1 MSVMEGRG
9 VLPSVLPTMRC
20 VLMRYEIPDPLDPA
34 LLPALM
40 VAEDALA
47 RLDERTGRHAVAA
60 GFRERGQFFDATAAL
75 WVAGELVHVEDL
87 VLHDSHMDA
96 RAPSH
101 ELTIAH
107 AVLRARRRLE
117 LADPDWAFSTS
128 GLSALRGEGG
138 AVPNYEPR
146 ERSDPE
152 GEANSTDAP
161 DDPMD
166 SSLSDAFAEIDAAI
180 ARSERLLEIHA
191 GSVTEADS
199 AAVEMQTSRM
209 EPTGQLGPLFDE
221 EWDEAARLDAW
232 RAVLPIADQ
241 LPATLGAAVL
251 FDAWERIEPLR
262 RQHWLGS
269 LLVGAYLRVRG
280 KVGSHVL
287 AYNTGLK
294 TIRHER
300 RRSKDRL
307 TRLAGFLEAMSAAA
321 ELGMKELDR
330 LSLAKTQ
337 MEMRIRDRRSNSN
350 LPGLIDLVLS
360 RPIVSGPL
368 IARHLGITPRGALN
382 LVREL
387 GVREMTGRGRYRGWG
402 VL

>member
-1 MSVMEGRG
+1 
-9 VLPSVLPTMRC
+9 
-20 VLMRYEIPDPLDPA
+20 MRYETPDPLHPT
-34 LLPALM
+34 LLPALIA
-40 VAEDALA
+40 AEDALA
-47 RLDERTGRHAVAA
+47 RLDERAARHAVAE
-60 GFRERGQFFDATAAL
+60 GFRERGQFFDAAAAL

-107 AVLRARRRLE
+107 AVLRTRRRLE
-117 LADPDWAFSTS
+117 LAEAGWA
-128 GLSALRGEGG
+128 LSAAGLGVLRGEQGS
-138 AVPNYEPR
+138 A
-146 ERSDPE
+146 
-152 GEANSTDAP
+152 AA
-161 DDPMD
+161 
-166 SSLSDAFAEIDAAI
+166 SDALAEISAPGAATDEAESREAEDADENPLASEFAELDAAI
-180 ARSERLLEIHA
+180 ARSERLLDIHVSA
-191 GSVTEADS
+191 VASVT
-199 AAVEMQTSRM
+199 QTAKP
-209 EPTGQLGPLFDE
+209 EPEGQLGLLFDE

-232 RAVLPIADQ
+232 RAVLPLADQ
-241 LPATLGAAVL
+241 LPAPLGAAIL

-269 LLVGAYLRVRG
+269 LLVGVYLRFRG
-280 KVGSHVL
+280 KVVSHVL
-287 AYNTGLK
+287 AFNMGLK

-307 TRLAGFLEAMSAAA
+307 TRLDAFLEAMSMTAGV
-321 ELGMKELDR
+321 GMKELDR

-360 RPIVSGPL
+360 RPIVSTAL
-368 IARHLGITPRGALN
+368 ISRQLGVTPRGALN

-387 GVREMTGRGRYRGWG
+387 GLREMTGRGRYRGWG

>member
-1 MSVMEGRG
+1 
-9 VLPSVLPTMRC
+9 
-20 VLMRYEIPDPLDPA
+20 MRYEIPDPLHPT
-34 LLPALM
+34 LLPALIA
-40 VAEDALA
+40 AEDSLA
-47 RLDERTGRHAVAA
+47 RLDERAARHAVAE
-60 GFRERGQFFDATAAL
+60 GFRERGQFFDAAAAL

-87 VLHDSHMDA
+87 VLHDLHMDA

-107 AVLRARRRLE
+107 AVLRVRRRLE
-117 LADPDWAFSTS
+117 LAEPGWA
-128 GLSALRGEGG
+128 LSAAGLNVLRGEHGTA
-138 AVPNYEPR
+138 AVKNEDL
-146 ERSDPE
+146 EL
-152 GEANSTDAP
+152 STPGP
-161 DDPMD
+161 DDLQPPETTEGAD
-166 SSLSDAFAEIDAAI
+166 ENPLAGEFAELDAAM
-180 ARSERLLEIHA
+180 ARSQRLLDIHA
-191 GSVTEADS
+191 GSIAETEPAS
-199 AAVEMQTSRM
+199 SLAQKVRPEA
-209 EPTGQLGPLFDE
+209 TGQLGLLFDE
-221 EWDEAARLDAW
+221 EWDEGARLDAW
-232 RAVLPIADQ
+232 RAVLTGADQ
-241 LPATLGAAVL
+241 LPACLGAAIL
-251 FDAWERIEPLR
+251 FEAWEGIEPLR

-269 LLVGAYLRVRG
+269 LLVGTYLRSRG
-280 KVGSHVL
+280 KVASHIL
-287 AYNTGLK
+287 AFNTGLK

-307 TRLAGFLEAMSAAA
+307 TRLNAFLEAMSATA

-360 RPIVSGPL
+360 RPIVSTAL
-368 IARHLGITPRGALN
+368 IARHVGVTPRGALN

>member
-1 MSVMEGRG
+1 
-9 VLPSVLPTMRC
+9 
-20 VLMRYEIPDPLDPA
+20 MRYETPDPLHPT
-34 LLPALM
+34 LLPALIA
-40 VAEDALA
+40 AEDALA
-47 RLDERTGRHAVAA
+47 RLDERTARHAVAE
-60 GFRERGQFFDATAAL
+60 GFRERGQFFDAAAAL

-107 AVLRARRRLE
+107 AVLRTRRRLE
-117 LADPDWAFSTS
+117 LAEAGWA
-128 GLSALRGEGG
+128 LSAAGLGVLRGEQGS
-138 AVPNYEPR
+138 A
-146 ERSDPE
+146 
-152 GEANSTDAP
+152 AA
-161 DDPMD
+161 
-166 SSLSDAFAEIDAAI
+166 SDALAEISAPGADTDEAESREAEDADENPLASEFAELDAAI
-180 ARSERLLEIHA
+180 ARSERLLDIHVSA
-191 GSVTEADS
+191 VASVT
-199 AAVEMQTSRM
+199 QTAKP
-209 EPTGQLGPLFDE
+209 EPEGQLGLLFDE

-232 RAVLPIADQ
+232 RAVLPLADQ
-241 LPATLGAAVL
+241 LPAPLGAAIL

-269 LLVGAYLRVRG
+269 LLVGAYLRFRG
-280 KVGSHVL
+280 KVVSHVL
-287 AYNTGLK
+287 AFNMGLK

-307 TRLAGFLEAMSAAA
+307 TRLDAFLEAMSMTADV
-321 ELGMKELDR
+321 GMKELDR

-360 RPIVSGPL
+360 RPIVSTAL
-368 IARHLGITPRGALN
+368 ISRQLGVTPRGALN

-387 GVREMTGRGRYRGWG
+387 GLREMTGRGRYRGWG

>member
-1 MSVMEGRG
+1 
-9 VLPSVLPTMRC
+9 
-20 VLMRYEIPDPLDPA
+20 MRYEIPDPLDPA
-34 LLPALM
+34 LLPVLIA
-40 VAEDALA
+40 AEDALA
-47 RLDERTGRHAVAA
+47 RLDERAGRHAVAE
-60 GFRERGQFFDATAAL
+60 GFRERGQFFDAAAAL

-107 AVLRARRRLE
+107 AVLRARRRLDS
-117 LADPDWAFSTS
+117 ADADWALSPP

-138 AVPNYEPR
+138 AAVR
-146 ERSDPE
+146 HDSLDPSALRDE
-152 GEANSTDAP
+152 TDAP
-161 DDPMD
+161 DAADGPMD
-166 SSLSDAFAEIDAAI
+166 SALSDAFAELDAAI
-180 ARSERLLEIHA
+180 ARSARLLEIHS
-191 GSVTEADS
+191 GSAVMTEQPAIETQS
-199 AAVEMQTSRM
+199 STV
-209 EPTGQLGPLFDE
+209 EPTGQLGLLFDDD
-221 EWDEAARLDAW
+221 WDETARLDAW
-232 RAVLPIADQ
+232 RGVLPVADQ
-241 LPATLGAAVL
+241 LPAALGAAVL

-269 LLVGAYLRVRG
+269 LLVGAYLRFRG

-307 TRLAGFLEAMSAAA
+307 TRLTGFLEAMSAAA
-321 ELGMKELDR
+321 ELGMNELDR
-330 LSLAKTQ
+330 LSLARTQ
-337 MEMRIRDRRSNSN
+337 MEMRVRDRRSNSN

-360 RPIVSGPL
+360 RPIVSAPL
-368 IARHLGITPRGALN
+368 IARHLGVTPRGALN